1 MKKLFFLP
9 LLLLGIVATS
19 FSQQGAI
26 AGTIV
31 DEKSGETLIGAN
43 VLIEGT
49 AIGTATDFD
58 GKYQFNA
65 APGIYTIHV
74 SYIGYVD
81 KKVVEVE
88 IKANETTYLD
98 VAISDDAVELDLE
111 VVVKAKA
118 VERTENAVLMLQK
131 KSDKIQDGISSQE
144 ISRLGAGDAAS
155 ALKKVT
161 GTTIVD
167 GKYVYVRG
175 LGDRYS
181 TTALNGTRLPSIDPY
196 RNSAQLDLIPSNLL
210 DNIIA
215 AKSFTPDL
223 PGDFT
228 GGYVNIKI
236 KTLPER
242 FTYGVSVSS
251 SYNTQSSFIDNF
263 RTFNA
268 GGQAQYGFN
277 DGLLDV
283 PAAVLDPKLEGVSSS
298 LLTRSAPSQARRDNA
313 LAAELDNI
321 AKSFNTEMA
330 PSLKSVGPN
339 YSLSFNIG
347 NQVKAGNVPVG
358 LLLAANFSKDFAH
371 YEAAENNNFRNL
383 GGDDFLQQTFAM
395 SDTRSQEETN
405 LGGLF
410 GISIRPSSNNEISL
424 YAIYSHQ
431 GAQEARVLDGDYG
444 SFGIA
449 RPVDLFESR
458 TLSFRERELVDL
470 VGSGSHV
477 LPSLGNTKIEWAG
490 SIIRTKQDEPDLRFF
505 ANTYIIDRDRYSIT
519 TSQYLSPGHY
529 FRTLQDDS
537 YEAKVDITIPIA
549 QGANKANKIKFGGL
563 YTATD
568 RNFTESI
575 YNVLRSQGEVYAGDP
590 DAYFGPTNTGVV
602 ETTPTRNTIGLYIV
616 DDTQAA
622 NNYIGETSVW
632 ATYGMLT
639 YQLTPALKGIF
650 GARIEGTDYYVE
662 SAAAEL
668 NPNPENFIGEIDEL
682 DVLPA
687 FHLIYA
693 LNNNMNL
700 RASYSNTLARP
711 NMREI
716 APFGSFGFIG
726 DPTVFGNPDLTRSRI
741 NNIDLRYEYFLR
753 PGEMIA
759 VSTFYK
765 EFQDP
770 IVRTFRPAG
779 NPQFTWVNSTDATL
793 FGAEFEVRKAL
804 DFISPSLA
812 KFNIGANMAL
822 IQSEVA
828 LDDEELLR
836 ARDVDPEFPDTRE
849 LVGQSPVVANVNL
862 SFVDQDRG
870 WDAIVA
876 YNFFGD
882 RLYSTGV
889 EGTPD
894 IFERGRS
901 QLDVSLAK
909 KFGRFQVKLRAINL
923 VNPDYEIFSEFKGEE
938 YIYGRYKRGVTYS
951 VGFSYGF

>member
-9 LLLLGIVATS
+9 LLLLGFVVAS
-19 FSQQGAI
+19 FAQQGAI
-26 AGTIV
+26 SGTIV

-43 VLIEGT
+43 VVIDGT
-49 AIGTATDFD
+49 TTGTATDFD

-65 APGIYTIHV
+65 EPGIYTIHI
-74 SYIGYVD
+74 SYIGYID
-81 KKVVEVE
+81 KRVSEVE

-98 VAISDDAVELDLE
+98 VAISDEAVELALDI
-111 VVVKAKA
+111 VVTAKA
-118 VERTENAVLMLQK
+118 IERTENAVMMLQK

-242 FTYGVSVSS
+242 LTYGISVSS

-263 RTFNA
+263 LSFDA
-268 GGQAQYGFN
+268 GGSAQYGFN

-283 PAAVLDPKLEGVSSS
+283 PAAVQDPKLEGVSSS
-298 LLTRSAPSQARRDNA
+298 LLTRSGPSQARRDNA
-313 LAAELDNI
+313 LAAQLDNI

-330 PSLKSVGPN
+330 PSLKNVGPN

-347 NQVKAGNVPVG
+347 NKVQLGSMPVG

-371 YEAAENNNFRNL
+371 YEGAENNNFRNL

-395 SDTRSQEETN
+395 SDTRSQEESN
-405 LGGLF
+405 IGGLF

-424 YAIYSHQ
+424 YTIYSHQ
-431 GAQEARVLDGDYG
+431 GTQEARFLEGDYG
-444 SFGIA
+444 SLGIA
-449 RPVDLFESR
+449 QPMDLFESR

-470 VGSGSHV
+470 VANGSHV

-490 SIIRTKQDEPDLRFF
+490 SLIRTSQDEPDLRFF
-505 ANTYIIDRDRYSIT
+505 ANTYLIPQDRYSIT

-529 FRTLQDDS
+529 FRTLVDDS
-537 YEAKVDITIPIA
+537 YEAKVDISIPIA
-549 QGANKANKIKFGGL
+549 QGANKANKIKFGAL
-563 YTATD
+563 YTATNRD
-568 RNFTESI
+568 FTENI
-575 YNVLRSQGEVYAGDP
+575 YNVLRSQGQVYAGDA
-590 DAYFGPTNTGVV
+590 DFYFGPQNTGVV
-602 ETTPTRNTIGLYIV
+602 ESTATRNTIGLYIV

-622 NNYIGETSVW
+622 NNYAGATSIW
-632 ATYGMLT
+632 ASYGMLT
-639 YQLTPALKGIF
+639 YQLTPKLKSIF

-687 FHLIYA
+687 LHLIYA
-693 LNNNMNL
+693 LNENMNL

-726 DPTVFGNPDLTRSRI
+726 DPTVFGNPNLTRSRI
-741 NNIDLRYEYFLR
+741 NNLDFRYEYFVR

-765 EFQDP
+765 EFKDP

-793 FGAEFEVRKAL
+793 FGAEFEIRKAL
-804 DFISPSLA
+804 DFISPKLA

-828 LDDEELLR
+828 LDAEELLR
-836 ARDVDPEFPDTRE
+836 ARDVDPEFSDTRE
-849 LVGQSPVVANVNL
+849 LVGQSPVVANINL
-862 SFVDQDRG
+862 SFVDNDGG
-870 WDAIVA
+870 WDGILA

-882 RLYSTGV
+882 RLFSTGV

-894 IFERGRS
+894 IFERGRA
-901 QLDVSLAK
+901 QLDLSISK
-909 KFGRFQVKLRAINL
+909 KIGRFQVKLRGQNL
-923 VNPDYEIFSEFKGEE
+923 LDPNYETFSEFKGTE
-938 YIYGRYKRGVTYS
+938 YIYTRYKRGSTYS
-951 VGFSYGF
+951 VGLSYGF